1 MTPAR
6 RLTAWRGAALFFSV
20 VMALVVAFVPLPYL
34 ELSPGPTYNTIGEI
48 DGTPLIK
55 ISGTTTYPTSG
66 HLDLTTVSERGAPDS
81 GVLTMRLLTGWA
93 DPDTKVLPREVFYPD
108 DLGDVDIEGENAR
121 AFSDSTALAIA
132 AALNH
137 LDEPVREVTIVA
149 SVITGSP
156 SDGKLEPGDEIVSVD
171 GRKVAKPDDV
181 TAAMSGVTPG
191 DTVEVVVKR
200 GPDKETVK
208 ASIVTTTNPEIP
220 SRAFLGISIG
230 ITYEALF
237 DIDVTLETVGGPSA
251 GLMLSLGI
259 VDLLTPGSLVDGRF
273 VAGTGTITPD
283 GTVGPIGGI
292 AQKLAGARDS
302 GATLFLVPAENCAE
316 AVESGVPAGLS
327 IAKVATLDDAV
338 AEIDAYREGK
348 PLTPCTP

>member
-1 MTPAR
+1 MNLAR
-6 RLTAWRGAALFFSV
+6 RQTAWRAGAVLLAVALS
-20 VMALVVAFVPLPYL
+20 LVVAFVPLPYL

-48 DGTPLIK
+48 DGTPLIE
-55 ISGTTTYPTSG
+55 ISGTLTYPTSG
-66 HLDLTTVSERGAPDS
+66 HLDLTTVSERGGPES

-108 DLGDVDIEGENAR
+108 DLGDIDVGAENAR

-137 LDEPVREVTIVA
+137 LDLPVREVTIVA
-149 SVITGSP
+149 SVTTGSP

-171 GRKVAKPDDV
+171 GTKVSVPDDV
-181 TAAMSGVTPG
+181 TTAMTGVTPG
-191 DTVEVVVKR
+191 DTVTVVVKR
-200 GPDKETVK
+200 GADKATERVD
-208 ASIVTTTNPEIP
+208 IVTTTNPNDS

-230 ITYEALF
+230 ITYEATF
-237 DIDVTLETVGGPSA
+237 DIQITLESVGGPSA

-259 VDLLTPGSLVDGRF
+259 VDILTPGPLVDGRY
-273 VAGTGTITPD
+273 VAGTGTIEPD

-302 GATLFLVPAENCAE
+302 GATFFLVPADNCAE
-316 AVESGVPAGLS
+316 ALAAGVPSGLT
-327 IAKVATLDDAV
+327 IAKVSTLDEAV
-338 AEIDAYREGK
+338 AEIDAYREGA
-348 PLTPCTP
+348 PITPCTP

>member
-1 MTPAR
+1 
-6 RLTAWRGAALFFSV
+6 
-20 VMALVVAFVPLPYL
+20 MAVAMSLVVAFVPLPYL
-34 ELSPGPTYNTIGEI
+34 ELSPGPTYNTIGEV

-81 GVLTMRLLTGWA
+81 GVLTLRLITGWA

-108 DLGDVDIEGENAR
+108 DLGDIDIGAENAR
-121 AFSDSTALAIA
+121 AFSDSTATAIA

-137 LDEPVREVTIVA
+137 LDEPVREVTIIA

-156 SDGKLEPGDEIVSVD
+156 SDGQLEPGDEIVSID
-171 GRKVAKPDDV
+171 GTPIAKPADV
-181 TAAMSGVTPG
+181 TAVMGGVTPG
-191 DTVEVVVKR
+191 DEVAVVVKR
-200 GPDKETVK
+200 GPDKKFVT
-208 ASIVTTTNPEIP
+208 AGIVTATNPDDA
-220 SRAFLGISIG
+220 SRAYLGITVG

-237 DIDVTLETVGGPSA
+237 DIDITLDSVGGPSA

-273 VAGTGTITPD
+273 VAGTGTITPE
-283 GTVGPIGGI
+283 GKVGPIGGI
-292 AQKLAGARDS
+292 AQKLAGARDA

-316 AVESGVPAGLS
+316 ALEAGIPDGLS
-327 IAKVATLDDAV
+327 IAKVSTLDEAV
-338 AEIDAYREGK
+338 AELDSYRAGK
-348 PLTPCTP
+348 PLTSCAS